1 MEKRLDALS
10 RNEDDTER
18 KMFFFIII
26 QPLIYLSGIE
36 FEDLQCIL
44 DFMYFGEVNIAQEK
58 LNTFLVSSL

>member
-1 MEKRLDALS
+1 MVFLL
-10 RNEDDTER
+10 
-18 KMFFFIII
+18 

-58 LNTFLVSSL
+58 LNTFLVSSQ